1 MSLNAMEIGN
11 RIKERQKELKMKQKD
26 ILEKTNIA
34 HSSMSTYVTGA
45 GVPNTEAIFKIAK
58 ALDTTV
64 EWLLT
69 GEMSNNS
76 TLTEDEREL
85 LMLFNQLPQREQIK
99 VIGILEEKVKDYKIP
114 IQINMSEKTS

>member
-1 MSLNAMEIGN
+1 MKLNATEIGN
-11 RIKERQKELKMKQKD
+11 RIRERQKELKMKQKD

-45 GVPNTEAIFKIAK
+45 GIPNTEAILKIAK

-64 EWLLT
+64 EYLLI

-85 LMLFNQLPQREQIK
+85 LMLFNKLPKREQIK
-99 VIGILEEKVKDYKIP
+99 VLGIIEEKVKEFKQ
-114 IQINMSEKTS
+114 QIDLDISEKTS